1 MCYIVF
7 RYEKTHLQSTSNSH
21 HHSGID
27 WFSCDVRDLTR
38 DEFVELFLDY
48 MRGRVNKIGLRHQ
61 ILLVYC

>member
-7 RYEKTHLQSTSNSH
+7 RYEITHLQSTSNSH

-38 DEFVELFLDY
+38 GEFVELFLDY
-48 MRGRVNKIGLRHQ
+48 MGEE
-61 ILLVYC
+61 